1 LLHHHRKARGQRATG
16 RQRNGNRTG
25 RDCNQSTARHRDC
38 KRASCNRRSD
48 DASHYSTRHDGFRNS
63 HCEATPTRPRRSQ
76 AHDVGVRRPSDI
88 GKTMSTAQEIM
99 ATVGERLAA
108 NKAAASE
115 IGAIYKFVLEGEG
128 GGTWIMNLKG
138 DATLTPGD
146 GASDC
151 TLAMSAENG
160 VALFEGKVT
169 GEQLFFSNQ
178 LRVEGDMSLALR
190 LQSLLAIVR

>member
-1 LLHHHRKARGQRATG
+1 LLHHDREACGQRAA
-16 RQRNGNRTG
+16 RSREYDCNSHAPGNRDEPAAG
-25 RDCNQSTARHRDC
+25 HGHGDRADRHRGSHDPAHPAATAR
-38 KRASCNRRSD
+38 
-48 DASHYSTRHDGFRNS
+48 
-63 HCEATPTRPRRSQ
+63 PTRRQTTPDRVS
-76 AHDVGVRRPSDI
+76 VGCPHRI
-88 GKTMSTAQEIM
+88 GNPMSTAQEIM
-99 ATVGERLAA
+99 ATVAERLAA
-108 NKAAASE
+108 NNAAASE

>member
-1 LLHHHRKARGQRATG
+1 
-16 RQRNGNRTG
+16 
-25 RDCNQSTARHRDC
+25 
-38 KRASCNRRSD
+38 
-48 DASHYSTRHDGFRNS
+48 
-63 HCEATPTRPRRSQ
+63 
-76 AHDVGVRRPSDI
+76 
-88 GKTMSTAQEIM
+88 MSTAQEIM
-99 ATVGERLAA
+99 TTVAARLAE
-108 NKAAASE
+108 NKQAASE
-115 IGAIYKFVLEGEG
+115 IGAVYKFVLEGEG

-138 DATLTPGD
+138 DATVTPGD
-146 GASDC
+146 GPSDC

>member
-1 LLHHHRKARGQRATG
+1 MLHHDRKAG
-16 RQRNGNRTG
+16 RQRAAGGGAECNGKRP
-25 RDCNQSTARHRDC
+25 RRANQSALGHGHCERSSFSHRDTHDAPQPAAPA
-38 KRASCNRRSD
+38 RAAR
-48 DASHYSTRHDGFRNS
+48 GK
-63 HCEATPTRPRRSQ
+63 TPTRHLGSNCAYR
-76 AHDVGVRRPSDI
+76 I
-88 GKTMSTAQEIM
+88 GEAMSTAQEIM
-99 ATVGERLAA
+99 TTVGERLAA
-108 NKAAASE
+108 NKQAASE
-115 IGAIYKFVLEGEG
+115 IGATYKFVLEGEG

-146 GASDC
+146 GPSDC

-169 GEQLFFSNQ
+169 GEQLFFGNQ

>member
-1 LLHHHRKARGQRATG
+1 MLHHDREARGQRAAG
-16 RQRNGNRTG
+16 SRQRNGNADPG
-25 RDCNQSTARHRDC
+25 PDPGADQSSAGHRDGE
-38 KRASCNRRSD
+38 RAPRSQRCPHD
-48 DASHYSTRHDGFRNS
+48 TPRAAASGAPTRGETPADRFGGTRH
-63 HCEATPTRPRRSQ
+63 
-76 AHDVGVRRPSDI
+76 I
-88 GKTMSTAQEIM
+88 GCAMSTAQEIM
-99 ATVGERLAA
+99 AVVGERLAA
-108 NKAAASE
+108 NKEAASA

-138 DATLTPGD
+138 DATLTAGD

-160 VALFEGKVT
+160 VALFEGKVS
-169 GEQLFFSNQ
+169 GEQLFFGNQ

>member
-1 LLHHHRKARGQRATG
+1 
-16 RQRNGNRTG
+16 
-25 RDCNQSTARHRDC
+25 
-38 KRASCNRRSD
+38 
-48 DASHYSTRHDGFRNS
+48 
-63 HCEATPTRPRRSQ
+63 
-76 AHDVGVRRPSDI
+76 
-88 GKTMSTAQEIM
+88 MSTAQEIM
-99 ATVGERLAA
+99 ATVAERLAA
-108 NKAAASE
+108 NKEAASQ

-169 GEQLFFSNQ
+169 GEQLFFGNQ

>member
-1 LLHHHRKARGQRATG
+1 LHDRHREAG
-16 RQRNGNRTG
+16 RQRAGNLADAANDCCARCHDD
-25 RDCNQSTARHRDC
+25 RDCNDDRGYADAAPSRDRDC
-38 KRASCNRRSD
+38 GARGRKAPAQLD
-48 DASHYSTRHDGFRNS
+48 
-63 HCEATPTRPRRSQ
+63 RRSQ
-76 AHDVGVRRPSDI
+76 AASNHGYP
-88 GKTMSTAQEIM
+88 MSTASEIM
-99 ATVGERLAA
+99 TVVGERLAA
-108 NKAAASE
+108 NKEAAGA

-138 DATLTPGD
+138 NATLTEGD

-160 VALFEGKVT
+160 VALFEGRVS
-169 GEQLFFSNQ
+169 GEQLFFGNQ

>member
-1 LLHHHRKARGQRATG
+1 LHDRHRKAGGQHARSLADATG
-16 RQRNGNRTG
+16 SARRN
-25 RDCNQSTARHRDC
+25 
-38 KRASCNRRSD
+38 
-48 DASHYSTRHDGFRNS
+48 HDGSRDRDHRSRYPDAASRGNGDGS
-63 HCEATPTRPRRSQ
+63 NARSAQAPAKLDRSQ
-76 AHDVGVRRPSDI
+76 AAASHPGEPSTRGDS
-88 GKTMSTAQEIM
+88 MSTASEIM
-99 ATVGERLAA
+99 TTVGERLAA
-108 NKAAASE
+108 NKEAAGA

-138 DATLTPGD
+138 NATLTAGE

-151 TLAMSAENG
+151 TLAMTAENG
-160 VALFEGKVT
+160 VALFEGRVS